1 VIGGRRIAAP
11 DGTTWRIGRRWW
23 PERKRLRRRRKDRD
37 SELPDG
43 GSEDGDAPGGG
54 GSASDA
60 WWRLDLGV
68 DADEAIVILGVVVA
82 VIAAIVLFATVVVPL
97 VVLGI
102 EILLLIVVFVGG
114 LAGRLLFRRP
124 WTIRA
129 RSADGRELTWRA
141 VGFRRSGRM
150 RDEIAA
156 ALSRGQTDVQPAE
169 AEAVTVR
176 TGP

>member
-1 VIGGRRIAAP
+1 MIGGRRITAP
-11 DGTTWRIGRRWW
+11 DGTAWRIGRRWW

-54 GSASDA
+54 SASDA

-82 VIAAIVLFATVVVPL
+82 VIAAIVLLTTVVVPL
-97 VVLGI
+97 VVVGI
-102 EILLLIVVFVGG
+102 EILLLIVLFVGG

-129 RSADGRELTWRA
+129 RSADRRELTWRA

-156 ALSRGQTDVQPAE
+156 ALARGKTDVQPAE